1 MFSEFS
7 SKKTVEIRKYLL
19 REESFWHNY
28 LELLPETEEIGA
40 SFTWTDDDLELLSG
54 TRDHTPKGGIKRLTS
69 QKSLDW
75 KGPC

>member
-1 MFSEFS
+1 MS
-7 SKKTVEIRKYLL
+7 SSQLTHIFQRGLVNHQPETVEIRKYLL

-54 TRDHTPKGGIKRLTS
+54 TGCWITVLGV
-69 QKSLDW
+69 
-75 KGPC
+75 